1 MGMHSPLVTVEIQD
15 GIRTMLRIGLVMTL
29 HPSKGRAVNPHG
41 FVNSNLQDQ
50 HLTSNTDSCDFA
62 RIRATSFV
70 MGGNTHGA
78 SE

>member
-41 FVNSNLQDQ
+41 FIEAGQQYQYLADITNPCGF
-50 HLTSNTDSCDFA
+50 TRIRMDSCPK
-62 RIRATSFV
+62 RRT
-70 MGGNTHGA
+70 GWHC
-78 SE
+78 